1 MGRWYYD
8 NKKTVE
14 ESTELCIFR
23 LNRWGLLEGYCHT
36 SLTWTRKFSGNES
49 SASLIIDV
57 TCEQPYVRL
66 IYTITR
72 YRDGSKQDY
81 DYRIGLVKTP
91 CHLGGVRYWFSCPQC
106 GRRVGKLYRKPLG
119 EMYFCRICNDLTY
132 QSRNACCTTALG
144 VAERQAKKLRGE
156 LKRWTYRGRPTRK
169 VRRLQALERK
179 MQMLS
184 GPVMARFEK
193 LKARIS

>member
-23 LNRWGLLEGYCHT
+23 LNKWGLLEGCCHT
-36 SLTWTRKFSGNES
+36 TLTWTQKFRGSES
-49 SASLIIDV
+49 SAGLVVDV
-57 TCEQPYVRL
+57 TGSEPYARMN
-66 IYTITR
+66 YTITR

-91 CHLGGVRYWFSCPQC
+91 CHLGGVRYWFLCPQC

-132 QSRNACCTTALG
+132 QSRNACCMTALG
-144 VAERQAKKLRGE
+144 VAERQAKKLRGG
-156 LKRWTYRGRPTRK
+156 LKRWTYNGRPTRK
-169 VRRLQALERK
+169 YRRVLRLEQK
-179 MQMLS
+179 VS
-184 GPVMARFEK
+184 AF
-193 LKARIS
+193 ARIAMSNLTKMRGRMG